1 MVEQELRYPKS
12 HWENMTEGELS
23 NFVLDIYDHY
33 RKTGFPYYKLTLDE
47 QKKELE
53 TMERY
58 LNKNEILIFNTL
70 KQTMHGLNVAW
81 TYFPHAMNVKC
92 GNMLTPLEAFEDD
105 EKFKQVIRKR
115 LIRGTYITDN
125 GLRKE
130 LKTSTGI
137 QAVSNFRPTS
147 ARALYDEFAGDGT
160 VWDMS
165 CGFGGRLLG
174 AISSPR
180 VKHYIG
186 TEPETRTHKGLL
198 EMARNLGNNKKI
210 EIHNVGSEVFVP
222 VEDTLDFCF
231 TSPPYYDTEKYS
243 YESTQSYVKYPEK
256 EYWMNKF
263 LMETI
268 SNYMIGLKAG
278 GYLAINIAN
287 VKTYPSLT
295 EDFICK
301 MNEKFGGELKAVRLI
316 KYNLSAIKKS
326 MAHGEENHKTEPIFV
341 YQKNL

>member
-1 MVEQELRYPKS
+1 
-12 HWENMTEGELS
+12 
-23 NFVLDIYDHY
+23 
-33 RKTGFPYYKLTLDE
+33 
-47 QKKELE
+47 
-53 TMERY
+53 
-58 LNKNEILIFNTL
+58 
-70 KQTMHGLNVAW
+70 
-81 TYFPHAMNVKC
+81 MNVKC

-186 TEPETRTHKGLL
+186 TEPETRTHKG
-198 EMARNLGNNKKI
+198 
-210 EIHNVGSEVFVP
+210 
-222 VEDTLDFCF
+222 
-231 TSPPYYDTEKYS
+231 
-243 YESTQSYVKYPEK
+243 
-256 EYWMNKF
+256 
-263 LMETI
+263 
-268 SNYMIGLKAG
+268 
-278 GYLAINIAN
+278 
-287 VKTYPSLT
+287 
-295 EDFICK
+295 
-301 MNEKFGGELKAVRLI
+301 
-316 KYNLSAIKKS
+316 
-326 MAHGEENHKTEPIFV
+326 
-341 YQKNL
+341 

>member
-1 MVEQELRYPKS
+1 
-12 HWENMTEGELS
+12 
-23 NFVLDIYDHY
+23 
-33 RKTGFPYYKLTLDE
+33 
-47 QKKELE
+47 
-53 TMERY
+53 
-58 LNKNEILIFNTL
+58 
-70 KQTMHGLNVAW
+70 
-81 TYFPHAMNVKC
+81 
-92 GNMLTPLEAFEDD
+92 
-105 EKFKQVIRKR
+105 
-115 LIRGTYITDN
+115 
-125 GLRKE
+125 
-130 LKTSTGI
+130 
-137 QAVSNFRPTS
+137 
-147 ARALYDEFAGDGT
+147 
-160 VWDMS
+160 MS

-268 SNYMIGLKAG
+268 SNCMIGLKAG